1 VVTFD
6 AAERGTSA
14 GEWDA
19 DPRMHD
25 RPPLVL
31 DGVDQL
37 LVVAAHPDD
46 ETLGAGGLIAE
57 CVRRDIPT
65 RIVVVT
71 DGGASGTPGIVAT
84 RTAELWRAATLL
96 GASVVQLGIPDG
108 ATLENRERVAEAL
121 APLIGA
127 ASPNALIAAPWRGD
141 GHRDHRVVGEVVAS
155 LVGPRRFVEYPVWL
169 WHWGDPEHADMPW
182 GELRSLPIDARI
194 KGIALS
200 AYASQAGL
208 LRDDFLENFAR
219 EHELFIEADRTL
231 GASYFDDTY
240 ARNDD
245 PWGFETRWYEER
257 KRALTVAA
265 LPEPRY
271 PTGLEIGCSIGV
283 LTDQLADRCD
293 DLLSVD
299 VSSAAVERARAR
311 LGDRARVEQA
321 DVLTQFPAG
330 SFELVVFSEVGYYF
344 AAAELER
351 VLDSIEA
358 AIGETG
364 TLVACHW
371 RHPVA
376 DYPLTG
382 DRVHEAI
389 RRRGLATLA
398 RHEERDF
405 ILEVFSRD
413 ARSVAERTGLA

>member
-1 VVTFD
+1 VSFD

-14 GEWDA
+14 QEWES

-25 RPPLVL
+25 RPPLDL

-37 LVVAAHPDD
+37 MVVAAHPDD

-65 RIVVVT
+65 RIIVVT
-71 DGGASGTPGIVAT
+71 DGGASGAPGIVAT

-108 ATLENRERVAEAL
+108 ATLENRDRVTEAL
-121 APLIGA
+121 APLIAA

-141 GHRDHRVVGEVVAS
+141 GHRDHRVVGEVVAG
-155 LVGPRRFVEYPVWL
+155 LVGQRRFLEYPVWL
-169 WHWGDPEHADMPW
+169 WHWGDPRHDDMPW
-182 GELRSLPIDARI
+182 GELRSLPIDSRT

-200 AYASQAGL
+200 AYASQSGL
-208 LRDDFLENFAR
+208 LRADFLENFAR
-219 EHELFIEADRTL
+219 DYELFVEADRTL
-231 GASYFDDTY
+231 GAEYFDDTY
-240 ARNDD
+240 ARHDD

-257 KRALTVAA
+257 KRALTVAI
-265 LPEPRY
+265 LPERSFA
-271 PTGLEIGCSIGV
+271 TGLEIGCSIGV
-283 LTDQLADRCD
+283 LTDQLANRCD
-293 DLLSVD
+293 DLLAVD
-299 VSSAAVERARAR
+299 VSSAAVDRARAR
-311 LGDRARVEQA
+311 VGDRARVEQA
-321 DVLTQFPAG
+321 DVLTQFPPG
-330 SFELVVFSEVGYYF
+330 QFDLVVFSEVGYYF
-344 AAAELER
+344 AAPELER

-358 AIGETG
+358 AIGDSG

-389 RRRGLATLA
+389 RRRGLTTLA
-398 RHEERDF
+398 RHEEADF
-405 ILEVFSRD
+405 VLEVFSRD
-413 ARSVAERTGLA
+413 ARSVAERAGLA